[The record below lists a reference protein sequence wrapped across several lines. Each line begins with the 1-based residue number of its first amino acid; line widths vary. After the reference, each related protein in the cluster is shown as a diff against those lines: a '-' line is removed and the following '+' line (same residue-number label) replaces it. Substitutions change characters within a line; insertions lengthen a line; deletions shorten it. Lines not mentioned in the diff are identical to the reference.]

1 MNRFGPT
8 PAATQSA
15 IDRAVNSWMA
25 GRHTH
30 IDTIMDLQAA
40 SMTVHEITRHESPV
54 AFRATNMNAL
64 LDADTSINEITK

>member
-8 PAATQSA
+8 PANTQSA

-30 IDTIMDLQAA
+30 IDTIMDLQASGMA
-40 SMTVHEITRHESPV
+40 IRDITDHEAVV
-54 AFRATNMNAL
+54 AFAP
-64 LDADTSINEITK
+64 DADTYINEITK